1 MEPTPSLLLAL
12 QIAGSQRALAK
23 LAGVSQPAVH
33 KWVKGLSSPGLKASV
48 QIERATNGAV
58 RCSDLRPDIFG
69 PIDANSD
76 RAGGVT
82 SPPST
87 GEPPDGGSAT
97 NRLQEVDG

>member
-48 QIERATNGAV
+48 QIERATNGAIT
-58 RCSDLRPDIFG
+58 RSDLRPDIFG
-69 PIDANSD
+69 PLDATPGTGPIEP
-76 RAGGVT
+76 AQ
-82 SPPST
+82 SPLYRRNHDH
-87 GEPPDGGSAT
+87 E
-97 NRLQEVDG
+97 

>member
-69 PIDANSD
+69 PPDTTPGTGPIK
-76 RAGGVT
+76 
-82 SPPST
+82 PSQLPLHRRNHDH
-87 GEPPDGGSAT
+87 E
-97 NRLQEVDG
+97 

>member
-33 KWVKGLSSPGLKASV
+33 KWVKGLSCPGLKASV

-69 PIDANSD
+69 PLDATPGTE
-76 RAGGVT
+76 ATKPAQPPLPG
-82 SPPST
+82 SPS
-87 GEPPDGGSAT
+87 
-97 NRLQEVDG
+97 